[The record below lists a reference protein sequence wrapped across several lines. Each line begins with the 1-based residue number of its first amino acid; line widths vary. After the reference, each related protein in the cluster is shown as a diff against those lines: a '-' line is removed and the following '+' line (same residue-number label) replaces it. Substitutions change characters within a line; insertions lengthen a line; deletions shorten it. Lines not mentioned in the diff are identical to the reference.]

1 MIIPLKQVLILFIC
15 FFSLLLS
22 LKAQDVPYSQY
33 YSNLVYLNPAFAGT
47 RAENR
52 VNLFYRN
59 QWPKSN
65 AGFQSFGI
73 AYDMP
78 IQNSNS
84 GIGVMVTNDIAG
96 GFVEPSFD
104 IIYSHHVKFIKK
116 MDLSLA
122 LQAGI
127 VQKYIMPLDFG
138 TTEPGYSAGFSKIYP
153 DFALGVSTFYKSVYT
168 GLSVDHLVRPYQGIN
183 KSDEERLNR
192 KYTFFIG
199 YIFHLN
205 ERLISEER
213 IVSPNLLIQIQGL
226 QQNICLGSSFQYDN
240 LLGGLWMRN
249 NFSFNPDALIFML
262 GYKTKSMRFTYS
274 NDMNLGK
281 KTTMPLGAHEVSF
294 TLLFKTKSKKKFNAI
309 KCPTFLL

>member
-1 MIIPLKQVLILFIC
+1 MIIPFIRVLTLFIC
-15 FFSLLLS
+15 FLS
-22 LKAQDVPYSQY
+22 LVLSSNAQDVPYSQY
-33 YSNLVYLNPAFAGT
+33 YSNLVYLNPSFAGT
-47 RAENR
+47 RAESR

-84 GIGVMVTNDIAG
+84 GIGAMLTNDLAG

-104 IIYSHHVKFIKK
+104 LIYSHHVKFLKK
-116 MDLSLA
+116 MYLSFA

-127 VQKYIMPLDFG
+127 VQKYVMPLDFG
-138 TTEPGYSAGFSKIYP
+138 AIQETSNGFSKIYP
-153 DFALGVSTFYKSVYT
+153 DFALGVSTFYKSVYS
-168 GLSVDHLVRPYQGIN
+168 GLSVDHLARPYQGT
-183 KSDEERLNR
+183 KKTHEERLNR
-192 KYTFFIG
+192 KYTFFVG

-205 ERLISEER
+205 ERLIREER
-213 IVSPNLLIQIQGL
+213 IVSPNLLIQIQGM

-249 NFSFNPDALIFML
+249 NFSLNPDALIFML

-274 NDMNLGK
+274 YDMNLGK
-281 KTTMPLGAHEVSF
+281 KTIVPLGAHEVSF
-294 TLLFKTKSKKKFNAI
+294 SLLFKTKSKKKFNAM
-309 KCPTFLL
+309 KCPTFLM

>member
-1 MIIPLKQVLILFIC
+1 MIIPLKQAVVLVVF

-47 RAENR
+47 RTESR
-52 VNLFYRN
+52 VNMFYRN
-59 QWPKSN
+59 QWPRSN

-84 GIGVMVTNDIAG
+84 GFGVMLTNDMAG

-104 IIYSHHVKFIKK
+104 IIYSHHVKLIKK
-116 MDLSLA
+116 MYLSLA

-127 VQKYIMPLDFG
+127 VQKYLKPLDFG
-138 TTEPGYSAGFSKIYP
+138 ATQEITNGFSKIYP

-168 GLSVDHLVRPYQGIN
+168 GLSVDHLVRPYQGTKKTN
-183 KSDEERLNR
+183 EERLNR

-205 ERLISEER
+205 ERLIREER
-213 IVSPNLLIQIQGL
+213 IISPNLLIQIQGM

-249 NFSFNPDALIFML
+249 NLSFNPDALIFML

-274 NDMNLGK
+274 YDMNLGK
-281 KTTMPLGAHEVSF
+281 KTTIPLGAHEVSF
-294 TLLFKTKSKKKFNAI
+294 SLLFKTKSKKKFNAI